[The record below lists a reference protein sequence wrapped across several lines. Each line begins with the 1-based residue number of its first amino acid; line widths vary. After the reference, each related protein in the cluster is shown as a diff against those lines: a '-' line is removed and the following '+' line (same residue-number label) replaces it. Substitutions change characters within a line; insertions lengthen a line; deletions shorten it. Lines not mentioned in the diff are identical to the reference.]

1 MKKLAVFCG
10 AIILSASVFAQEA
23 EDFNFDDYS
32 SQPDSESLVK
42 APEEVIKAATET
54 CRSWAKSDEIE
65 EAELASYLLN
75 CVNEELKYQGYSPV
89 TSID

>member
-10 AIILSASVFAQEA
+10 AIILSTSISAQEV
-23 EDFNFDDYS
+23 EDSNVDHYS
-32 SQPDSESLVK
+32 NQTDSESLVN
-42 APEEVIKAATET
+42 APEEAIKAVTET
-54 CRSWAKSDEIE
+54 CRSWAKGDEVE

-75 CVNEELKYQGYSPV
+75 CVNEELQYQGYTPV

>member
-10 AIILSASVFAQEA
+10 VIILSTLVLAQES

-32 SQPDSESLVK
+32 TEPNVESQVK
-42 APEEVIKAATET
+42 APQEAIKAATET
-54 CRSWAKSDEIE
+54 CRSWAKDDEIE

-89 TSID
+89 ASID